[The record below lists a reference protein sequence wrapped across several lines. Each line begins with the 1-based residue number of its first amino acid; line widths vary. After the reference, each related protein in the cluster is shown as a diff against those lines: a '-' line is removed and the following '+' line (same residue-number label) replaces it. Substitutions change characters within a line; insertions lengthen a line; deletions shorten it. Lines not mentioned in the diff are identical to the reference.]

1 MKEVPIAKIAPA
13 PYGGVHSV
21 RVTGG
26 KRSVDYTPVIYT
38 RLECRLVM

>member
-1 MKEVPIAKIAPA
+1 MKEAPIAKIAPA

-26 KRSVDYTPVIYT
+26 EISAD
-38 RLECRLVM
+38 

>member
-1 MKEVPIAKIAPA
+1 MKEAPIAKIAPA

-26 KRSVDYTPVIYT
+26 KRSVDYTPVMCT
-38 RLECRLVM
+38 GWEPCQH